1 MSKNN
6 RNHTYQPY
14 ERDDAVQ
21 NEDIVSYNVAP
32 IVEDEP
38 EEVVVEEVV
47 EDVVGIV
54 ENCTKL
60 NVRVA
65 PNSDADVECVILFD
79 TEVIVNEKES
89 TEDFYKVCLPSGVEG
104 YCMKRFIE
112 IQK

>member
-1 MSKNN
+1 MSKHNH
-6 RNHTYQPY
+6 NHTYQPDI
-14 ERDDAVQ
+14 RDDVVQ

-38 EEVVVEEVV
+38 AEVVDEVV

-65 PNSDADVECVILFD
+65 PNSEADVACVILFD
-79 TEVIVNEKES
+79 TEVIINEKES

-112 IQK
+112 IQN